1 MKSSSLPIAA
11 CLCITSVSFGTINVL
26 SPTDDWN
33 ALTYVGVN
41 VVSDY
46 TEDVQATSADL
57 DLVGDSNHAAV
68 YTKFD
73 SPGDSLG
80 FRFRMGGDQNPVGFS
95 GQVWVGADVNAD
107 GNLDIFIG
115 ANDTSITLNY
125 ASDGEN
131 ISPSTTTIDTKNPI
145 ATIPV
150 SGTNYSWTAVTLGVS
165 GNDPDG
171 LSADIDGDLNSKNK
185 SGTDYFL
192 TFTLDFSA
200 FETAVNNLAGISGFT
215 SASSIAY
222 VTGTATQ
229 GNTLNSD
236 LNGISGGT
244 NDNSTWESLGAIT
257 PEMGVDGVVIP
268 EPALTASL
276 VGGLSLLF
284 IGLRRRRA

>member
-1 MKSSSLPIAA
+1 MKSSSLSIVA
-11 CLCITSVSFGTINVL
+11 CLCIAPISHGAINVL
-26 SPTDDWN
+26 SPTDDWT

-57 DLVGDSNHAAV
+57 DLVGDVDHAAV
-68 YTKFD
+68 YTNFD
-73 SPGDSLG
+73 SAGDSLG
-80 FRFRMGGDQNPVGFS
+80 FRFRMGGDQNPAGFS
-95 GQVWVGADVNAD
+95 GQVWVGADVNDD

-115 ANDTSITLNY
+115 ANDTAITVNY

-145 ATIPV
+145 SSIPI
-150 SGTNYSWTAVTLGVS
+150 SGTNYSWTPVTLGAS

-171 LSADIDGDLNSKNK
+171 LSADIDGDLNTKNK
-185 SGTDYFL
+185 SGNDYFL
-192 TFTLDFSA
+192 TFTLNFSA
-200 FETAVNNLAGISGFT
+200 FEAAANGLSYISGFT

-244 NDNSTWESLGAIT
+244 NDGDSWVSLGAIT
-257 PEMGVDGVVIP
+257 PEMGVDGVLVP
-268 EPALTASL
+268 EPASTATL
-276 VGGLSLLF
+276 IGALCLLF
-284 IGLRRRRA
+284 IGLHKRRS

>member
-1 MKSSSLPIAA
+1 MA
-11 CLCITSVSFGTINVL
+11 SVSFGTISVL
-26 SPTDDWN
+26 SPTDDWT

-73 SPGDSLG
+73 SPSDSLG
-80 FRFRMGGDQNPVGFS
+80 FRFRMGGDQNPAGFS

-145 ATIPV
+145 ASNPV
-150 SGTNYSWTAVTLGVS
+150 TAANFNWTPVTLGVS

-171 LSADIDGDLNSKNK
+171 LSTDIDGDLNPKNK

-200 FETAVNNLAGISGFT
+200 LETAINNLAGISGFT

-257 PEMGVDGVVIP
+257 PELGVDGVVVP
-268 EPALTASL
+268 EPALMASFIA
-276 VGGLSLLF
+276 GLSLLF
-284 IGLRRRRA
+284 AGLRRRRA